1 MRGGVNE
8 QRSDGVIKIKKAH
21 HSSYAVADLEKS
33 KDFYGRVLGLE
44 SIDRPDFKFP
54 GAWYA
59 IGPYQIHLIAADK
72 DAPDSGTDAPKGRT
86 THMALEVEDVEP
98 VKQRLSEVGIAFRE
112 GEIIL
117 TNMRQVFCRDPDGYG
132 VEFIALKK

>member
-1 MRGGVNE
+1 M
-8 QRSDGVIKIKKAH
+8 IKIKKAH

-44 SIDRPDFKFP
+44 SIDRPNFKFP

-59 IGPYQIHLIAADK
+59 IGPYQIHLMAADDDDATVNSGP
-72 DAPDSGTDAPKGRT
+72 DAPQGRA
-86 THMALEVEDVEP
+86 THMAIEVEDVEP
-98 VKQRLSEVGIAFRE
+98 VKQRLSEEGIAFRE

>member
-1 MRGGVNE
+1 M
-8 QRSDGVIKIKKAH
+8 IKIKKAH
-21 HSSYAVADLEKS
+21 HSSFAVVDLEKS

-44 SIDRPDFKFP
+44 SIDRPNFKFH

-59 IGPYQIHLIAADK
+59 IGPYQIHLMPADQN
-72 DAPDSGTDAPKGRT
+72 DANPPPDAPKGRA
-86 THMALEVEDVEP
+86 THLALEVEDVEP
-98 VKQRLSEVGIAFRE
+98 VKQRLAEAGIAFRE